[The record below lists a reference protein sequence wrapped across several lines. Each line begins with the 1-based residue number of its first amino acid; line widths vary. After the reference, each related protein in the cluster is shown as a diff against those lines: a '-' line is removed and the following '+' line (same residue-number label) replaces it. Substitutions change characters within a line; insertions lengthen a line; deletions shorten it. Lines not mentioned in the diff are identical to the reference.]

1 MFIEFIISI
10 QVIPIGLF
18 SLHTLMIKK
27 KSFTFYIQLILKYIC
42 FKEFQIINKSIRKKC
57 NILPAA
63 HAITRCDSTS
73 SLFGIG
79 KRTVFK
85 VLKDSPENFR
95 DLSTLADCDTDQ
107 PTDAA
112 SKLVC
117 RLYDQKG
124 KLKEDHV
131 DLSKLGVR
139 LATLRDACLAKL
151 PPCEDT
157 FTQHVLRSLLQIN
170 IWMTAY
176 VAKPPMKS
184 AVLLGWEDRNG
195 LVPVYFK
202 GQMSSDFL
210 QDLKLFVLAKENL
223 CA

>member
-1 MFIEFIISI
+1 MGVFIPVHSI
-10 QVIPIGLF
+10 C
-18 SLHTLMIKK
+18 S
-27 KSFTFYIQLILKYIC
+27 IL
-42 FKEFQIINKSIRKKC
+42 NPVLC

-63 HAITRCDSTS
+63 HAITGCDTTS

-95 DLSTLADCDTDQ
+95 DVSILADCDTDKSI
-107 PTDAA
+107 DATR
-112 SKLVC
+112 KLVC

-131 DLSKLGVR
+131 DLNKLRVR
-139 LATLRDACLAKL
+139 LATLRDACLVKL
-151 PPCEDT
+151 PPCEAT
-157 FTQHVLRSLLQIN
+157 FTQHVLRSSLQIN
-170 IWMTAY
+170 IWITAH

-184 AVLLGWEDRNG
+184 AVLFGWEDRNG

-202 GQMSSDFL
+202 GQMSSDFC
-210 QDLKLFVLAKENL
+210 KTLFVLAEENL